1 MRTNLSRTAR
11 IVAFVLATLG
21 ATGALVAAGVN
32 ETSPQNEQAAAAG
45 CGPSCGSNAGK

>member
-1 MRTNLSRTAR
+1 MRIDLSRTAR

-32 ETSPQNEQAAAAG
+32 ESAPQSEQAAATG